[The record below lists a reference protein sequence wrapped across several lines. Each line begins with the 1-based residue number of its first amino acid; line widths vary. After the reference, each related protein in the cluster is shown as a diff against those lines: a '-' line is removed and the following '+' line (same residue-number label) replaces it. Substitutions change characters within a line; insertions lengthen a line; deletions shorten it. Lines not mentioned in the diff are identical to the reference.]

1 MQPFFP
7 NPYLPPLAPPLP
19 YGNSI
24 LLNELHTY
32 FPALLYDSR
41 RFRNVS
47 DVSYYVTSEMRR
59 RFDAFSNAQRA
70 YRDSRP
76 PPPPV
81 VPIPLRTPVQQRG
94 RTIGTPIF
102 IDETVTNADWN
113 QNLQTLFNTMIG
125 LPAGFTDPV
134 LIIPTTAQLEAGS
147 TVYNMII
154 PSETPCAICQ
164 DLIGTGDVV
173 RKLRGCNHVFHINC
187 IDTWYQ
193 RSSQCPTCRHD
204 IRMATNAVPVTA
216 TANTNSPLSPIST
229 TETTSPQHTNL

>member
-7 NPYLPPLAPPLP
+7 NPYVPQLAPPLP

-41 RFRNVS
+41 RFRSVS
-47 DVSYYVTSEMRR
+47 DVSYYVSSEMRR
-59 RFDAFSNAQRA
+59 RFDTFSSAQRA
-70 YRDSRP
+70 YRDSRPP

-81 VPIPLRTPVQQRG
+81 VPIPLRTPVQQVG
-94 RTIGTPIF
+94 RRTGNHIF
-102 IDETVTNADWN
+102 FDETVTNAEWN
-113 QNLQTLFNTMIG
+113 QNIQTLFNTMIG
-125 LPAGFTDPV
+125 LPASFTDPV

-147 TVYNMII
+147 TVYHMIT

-164 DLIGTGDVV
+164 DVIGTGDVV
-173 RKLRGCNHVFHINC
+173 RKLRGCNHMFHINC

-204 IRMATNAVPVTA
+204 IRSVQAPNPVATNASPVSSI
-216 TANTNSPLSPIST
+216 SPT
-229 TETTSPQHTNL
+229 TTTSQQHTNL